1 MSGAMSR
8 AMSRAMTRATTM
20 LLTLRAV
27 LLFALVS
34 LVAPVSQAADAP
46 AAAAA
51 TSAPTALDRYLAGL
65 KGLRATFTQQAVD
78 ASGKVVESGSGQLL
92 VSRPG
97 RFRWEYTPAEGGPQL
112 LVGDGRNLWFYDRD
126 LQQATVKPA
135 SAGLGSTPIMLL
147 SASPA
152 ELHSAFE
159 LRTQP
164 ARDGAEWVAV
174 TPHDASADFT
184 SAELGFRAGQL
195 TGLVIHDRLGQ
206 VVTLQF
212 TRSERN
218 GSVPEAQ
225 LRFSP
230 PAGVDLIGTP
240 QKP

>member
-174 TPHDASADFT
+174 TPHDASADFA

-195 TGLVIHDRLGQ
+195 AGLVIHDRLGQ

>member
-1 MSGAMSR
+1 MAVALRSA
-8 AMSRAMTRATTM
+8 
-20 LLTLRAV
+20 LLLV
-27 LLFALVS
+27 LAALAAPA
-34 LVAPVSQAADAP
+34 LQAGDAVAP
-46 AAAAA
+46 
-51 TSAPTALDRYLAGL
+51 APTALDRYLTGL
-65 KGLRATFTQQAVD
+65 GSLHATFTQQAVD
-78 ASGKVVESGSGQLL
+78 GSGKLVESGSGELL

-97 RFRWEYTPAEGGPQL
+97 RFRWEYQPDEGGPQL
-112 LVGDGRNLWFYDRD
+112 LVADGRNLWFYDRD

-135 SAGLGSTPIMLL
+135 SAGLGATPIMLL

-152 ELHSAFE
+152 DLHAAFE
-159 LRTQP
+159 LRALAP
-164 ARDGAEWVAV
+164 REGAEWVAV
-174 TPHDASADFT
+174 TPRDASADFA

-218 GSVPEAQ
+218 AAVPAAQ

-240 QKP
+240 TR